1 MFSQEAILTM
11 STIHVYIHPS
21 SFFSVIFQPFHF
33 FRLGADVGNWGGGG
47 VGLEFR
53 KSSQLP
59 CKRLSVNWMAA
70 GSRLPRSSH
79 GFFLLSPTAFQT
91 HLL

>member
-1 MFSQEAILTM
+1 MWGIW
-11 STIHVYIHPS
+11 
-21 SFFSVIFQPFHF
+21 
-33 FRLGADVGNWGGGG
+33 GGGGGGGGGG
-47 VGLEFR
+47 VGLEFQ

-79 GFFLLSPTAFQT
+79 GFFLLSPTFQT